1 MASSVSCTL
10 FVFMLLLPGGN
21 AAAEAE
27 QARSERHDVQVSVER
42 LDKFFQIDA
51 AVMLPIRPC
60 EAYALLTDY
69 ANLPNYIPG
78 IVEIG
83 IERLSD
89 TAVKIRQV
97 GKTNVLFFNIRV
109 EMLLEMQ
116 EMPNRLITFKLIEGD
131 LDSYSGEW
139 RLQELPEGTEVI
151 FSAELIFD
159 RFMPTFLGQSILED
173 EVLQRIEAV
182 VKEAEARKGRAYSN
196 CDVQKTGKDSNQ

>member
-1 MASSVSCTL
+1 MASSLSCTI
-10 FVFMLLLPGGN
+10 FVFMLLLSGGN
-21 AAAEAE
+21 AAAETE
-27 QARSERHDVQVSVER
+27 QAGPERHDIQVSVER
-42 LDKFFQIDA
+42 LDKYFQIDA

-89 TAVKIRQV
+89 TSVKIRQV
-97 GKTNVLFFNIRV
+97 GKARVWFFNIRM

-116 EMPNRLITFKLIEGD
+116 ETPNRLITFRLIEGD

-139 RLQELPEGTEVI
+139 RLQEVPEGTEVT
-151 FSAELIFD
+151 FSAALIFD

-173 EVLQRIEAV
+173 EVLQRIKAV
-182 VKEAEARKGRAYSN
+182 VKEAAARKGRAYSN
-196 CDVQKTGKDSNQ
+196 CDVRKIGTDSNH